1 MQSAPRMK
9 FEIAAPLPTEP
20 EPILQRIEVATA
32 RGLPA
37 FHIIGLP
44 APEVAEA
51 KERVRAAVEA
61 SGFEFPRR
69 RVVINLSPASIR
81 KHGTG
86 LDLGM
91 ALAVNQSM
99 SRDQDPGPMIAAWGE
114 LGLDGGIKPVGYAL
128 RVYASAWQAGVKAL
142 VCARDDWPALARARA
157 LLETAQEPLNPP
169 PVLLPAKD
177 FKEAVKLCQAFSRG
191 KLPAPEPDP
200 RPGSDERATEGAGA
214 ENLLPLSPALERVV
228 ALSAAG
234 LHHLLVL
241 GPRGAGKTHALEWRA
256 RLEPRMDARARLQR
270 LMIAEL
276 SHPMPEPLPFQ
287 APVRRV
293 GAQVRPQAL
302 FGRVTS
308 SIVRPGECSLA
319 HGGLLL
325 ADELPE
331 WPRDARESL
340 REPLES
346 RRITLTRVNGTVELP
361 ASFTLIANGNL
372 CPCGGWPRN
381 KVLPPA
387 PVAGA
392 RSGTR
397 CWICECKPAARSAY
411 LERLSGPILDR
422 IDLICQLMPEAGAP
436 SGDADPGRFQALRK
450 RVEVTR
456 ELLRNRWGI
465 APGLLPAEELEKI
478 FVAHPVVFEPL
489 LRARAPNLRFRHKL
503 ARVALTLA
511 AWDGMPDGLPRI
523 EHFTE
528 AACYRVMPG

>member
-1 MQSAPRMK
+1 MR

-20 EPILQRIEVATA
+20 EPILQKIEVATA

-51 KERVRAAVEA
+51 KERVRAAIES
-61 SGFEFPRR
+61 SGFEFPKR

-91 ALAVNQSM
+91 ALAVIQSM

-114 LGLDGGIKPVGYAL
+114 LGLDGGLKAVGYGL

-142 VCARDDWPALARARA
+142 VCARDDLPALRNAHE
-157 LLETAQEPLNPP
+157 LLTQGGDLLGQAPI
-169 PVLLPAKD
+169 LLPASSLR
-177 FKEAVKLCQAFSRG
+177 EAVKLCAAFSHG
-191 KLPAPEPDP
+191 KIPAAESLGVDLGHETAPFEI
-200 RPGSDERATEGAGA
+200 EAA
-214 ENLLPLSPALERVV
+214 ENLLPLSPSLERVV

-234 LHHLLVL
+234 LHHLLIL
-241 GPRGAGKTHALEWRA
+241 GPRGVGKTHALEWRA
-256 RLEPRMDARARLQR
+256 RLEPQMDARARLQR
-270 LMIAEL
+270 LLLAEL
-276 SHPMPEPLPFQ
+276 SHPTPEILPYQ

-308 SIVRPGECSLA
+308 SLVRPGECSMA

-340 REPLES
+340 REPLE
-346 RRITLTRVNGTVELP
+346 RRKVTLTRVNGTVELP

-372 CPCGGWPRN
+372 CACGGWPRN

-387 PVAGA
+387 LAAGTRTA
-392 RSGTR
+392 ESR

-422 IDLICQLMPEAGAP
+422 IDLIFQLMPENLSASGVGAP
-436 SGDADPGRFQALRK
+436 GHLRALRG
-450 RVEVTR
+450 RVKAARAT
-456 ELLRNRWGI
+456 LLERWGE
-465 APGLLPAEELEKI
+465 APGLLAADVIERI
-478 FVAHPVVFEPL
+478 FNDHPVEFSPL

-503 ARVALTLA
+503 ARLALTLA
-511 AWDGMPDGLPRI
+511 AWDGTPGGLPRI

-528 AACYRVMPG
+528 AACYRMMPS